1 MWKFGVMLV
10 NAYILY
16 KTDHLVIWRKKKD
29 EVLSQY
35 EFRKE
40 ISLSWIQ
47 KKTAK
52 VEGNDNNDKIGR
64 DDLTILSA
72 GSSIETRG
80 IKKTRKQKHA

>member
-1 MWKFGVMLV
+1 MWGLDVMIV
-10 NAYILY
+10 NAFLLY
-16 KTDHLVIWRKKKD
+16 TTAHLIIRSRKKD

-52 VEGNDNNDKIGR
+52 VEGNDNNDKRGR

-80 IKKTRKQKHA
+80 IKKTGKQKHA